1 MVTAALNDDS
11 AKSSDPASLGIVAIV
26 GIGLIGGSLALALKQ
41 ACVVDSVIGVD
52 QNRASLYEALD
63 LGAID
68 EIGEWDDLARADLI
82 VLATPVDALF
92 SICRGL
98 HDLTLKDGVVVT
110 DVGSTKGSVLAAM
123 TAAYGEVPSWFVPG
137 HPIAGRE
144 RSGIGAA
151 IADLFNKHKVIVTTL
166 PTTDDAALG
175 VVSRMWHATG
185 AMVTFLSIDEHDEV
199 LGATSHLPHVLAYL
213 LVEMLNKD
221 LHNEEIFSY
230 AAGGFRDFT
239 RIASSSPVMW
249 RDICLHNPKV
259 LKKLIANY
267 RSRLVAFEQLL
278 DDGDGERIEALFR
291 SAKTARDNH
300 YQTISEG
307 QI

>member
-1 MVTAALNDDS
+1 MVTAALNDGSVRSCD
-11 AKSSDPASLGIVAIV
+11 AASLGIVAVV

-41 ACVVDSVIGVD
+41 AGVVDSVIGVD

-92 SICRGL
+92 SICKGL
-98 HDLTLKDGVVVT
+98 HDLALKDGVVVT

-123 TAAYGEVPSWFVPG
+123 EAAYGEVPSWFVPG

-144 RSGIGAA
+144 RSGIGAV

-166 PTTDDAALG
+166 PSTDDAALG

-278 DDGDGERIEALFR
+278 DDADGERIEALFR

-300 YQTISEG
+300 YQIIS
-307 QI
+307 